1 MNNKSI
7 MKRIFP
13 SILFLMISLLLFS
26 CSPSPER
33 PEEEHNPNNTPE
45 TPQVLEEMEEELLN
59 LMHDL
64 DSIEGIQV
72 AMLEEE
78 NEKMEE
84 DMEESY
90 VLKSEED
97 EVVLAEEHDEGEE
110 ETKENGVDVQRL
122 IHEHQLIGILLGAED
137 IEGNLDLDELP
148 PADMEALWFELNNL
162 IDELHRKWN
171 VLEPELQKAKV
182 DRSDI
187 EEFEEQL
194 DRLSLTVL
202 DQEIMES
209 LFHSNQLTFLLAKY
223 RGNFDDDLPN
233 EIPKMKFYI
242 RESVLLAANDN
253 FVEAVDAVES
263 AQELEEQI
271 RHILIKE
278 DAEDVVQKFQLS
290 IDDLIHELNNEDF
303 YLTQIKAP
311 IVIKNIMLMDET
323 FSAH

>member
-1 MNNKSI
+1 